1 MRILLT
7 GATGFIGKNLVINL
21 TSKDFDIFALLRKN
35 DKNLPKNIKQIVI
48 GDFTQTID
56 FSPYLQGIDC
66 IIHLAGKAHV
76 IDKNKASVLDEFRK
90 VNTEF
95 SVNLANSAAKCGVK
109 RFIFLSSIRVNGN
122 QNVDVNK
129 AFLETDAPNP
139 QEPYAISKFE
149 AEQELFKITKN
160 SNMEMVIIRPPLVY
174 GINAPG
180 NFGRLIHWASK
191 KYPIPLPFGLIKN
204 SRSLVAIDNLV
215 DFIILC
221 TKHKKASNEIF
232 LISDGE
238 DLSTTQ
244 LLKKLTNA
252 FDKKVVLLPV
262 PTGLMIFIAGLI
274 GKKADATRLFSSL
287 QVDIS
292 KVQKLLNWNAV
303 VTMDEQLNK
312 IANEK
317 SV

>member
-1 MRILLT
+1 L
-7 GATGFIGKNLVINL
+7 
-21 TSKDFDIFALLRKN
+21 
-35 DKNLPKNIKQIVI
+35 
-48 GDFTQTID
+48 
-56 FSPYLQGIDC
+56 
-66 IIHLAGKAHV
+66 
-76 IDKNKASVLDEFRK
+76 
-90 VNTEF
+90 
-95 SVNLANSAAKCGVK
+95 
-109 RFIFLSSIRVNGN
+109 
-122 QNVDVNK
+122 
-129 AFLETDAPNP
+129 
-139 QEPYAISKFE
+139 
-149 AEQELFKITKN
+149 
-160 SNMEMVIIRPPLVY
+160 VIIRPPLVY
-174 GINAPG
+174 GVNAPG

-191 KYPIPLPFGLIKN
+191 KYPTPLPLGLIKN

-221 TKHKKASNEIF
+221 IKHKKASNEIF

-238 DLSTTQ
+238 DLSTAQ

-292 KVQKLLNWNAV
+292 KAQKLLNWNAV